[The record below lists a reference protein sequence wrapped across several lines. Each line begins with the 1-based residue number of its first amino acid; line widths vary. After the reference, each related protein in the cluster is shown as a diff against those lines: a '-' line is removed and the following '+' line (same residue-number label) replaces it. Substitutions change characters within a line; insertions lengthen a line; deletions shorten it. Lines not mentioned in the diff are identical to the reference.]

1 MRYDVDTLARAQASA
16 VACSGGFVGEP
27 AIYAFGDHVAVKSA
41 PVTIPTAVSAR

>member
-1 MRYDVDTLARAQASA
+1 MRRDVETLTRAQASVVGGLA
-16 VACSGGFVGEP
+16 GFVGEP